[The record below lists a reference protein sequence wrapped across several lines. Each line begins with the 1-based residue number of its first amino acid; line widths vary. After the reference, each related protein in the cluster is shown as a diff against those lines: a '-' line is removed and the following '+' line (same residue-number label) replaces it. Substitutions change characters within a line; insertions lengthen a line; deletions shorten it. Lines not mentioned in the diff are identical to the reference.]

1 MIFESNYISKGK
13 NIRIVSKYEYEYN
26 SAIDF
31 IKKHNYDI
39 IDKNCIKNE
48 YKEVI

>member
-26 SAIDF
+26 SAVITN
-31 IKKHNYDI
+31 KK
-39 IDKNCIKNE
+39 E
-48 YKEVI
+48 

>member
-1 MIFESNYISKGK
+1 MSRNIEILGNPK
-13 NIRIVSKYEYEYN
+13 NKKLIGN
-26 SAIDF
+26 LAIDF